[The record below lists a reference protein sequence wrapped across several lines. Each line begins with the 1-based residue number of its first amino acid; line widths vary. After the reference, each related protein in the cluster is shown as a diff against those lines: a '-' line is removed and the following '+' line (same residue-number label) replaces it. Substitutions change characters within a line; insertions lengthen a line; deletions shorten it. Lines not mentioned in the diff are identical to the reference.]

1 MIFGHCQTK
10 TATVYLN
17 VLICTGYLAKESNL
31 SFLLS
36 VIFRLDYCPIYEIMS
51 GYTAEQLQT
60 KLSKELET
68 SHCEVTDL
76 SDGCGS
82 KFSALIVSAKFEGK
96 PLLGRHRLVN
106 SVLEEEMKTIHAFT
120 QKTLT
125 PEQWASKQA
134 AA

>member
-1 MIFGHCQTK
+1 
-10 TATVYLN
+10 
-17 VLICTGYLAKESNL
+17 
-31 SFLLS
+31 
-36 VIFRLDYCPIYEIMS
+36 MS

-60 KLSKELET
+60 KLSKELEA
-68 SHCEVTDL
+68 SHCEVSDL

-82 KFSALIVSAKFEGK
+82 KFGALIVSAKFEGK